1 MLYFADVILPLAL
14 DKPYTYAVEKD
25 DYFILKPGF
34 RVAVSLGKTKIYT
47 GVVIK
52 LHHDQPENY
61 AAKYIEMVLEQVP
74 SISIKQIEL
83 WEWISKYY
91 QCKFYLCR

>member
-14 DKPYTYAVEKD
+14 DKPYTYAVEKE
-25 DYFILKPGF
+25 DYLILKPGF

-61 AAKYIEMVLEQVP
+61 EIVYALD
-74 SISIKQIEL
+74 
-83 WEWISKYY
+83 
-91 QCKFYLCR
+91 